1 MGGYFFMEQKTFIV
15 LISALSPSQMYS
27 HTTGY
32 RGGAGEVLKRA
43 SEQVWKKTISED
55 GSSNDVLKPPFDRV
69 VLELN
74 GLEGLDTMKRG
85 LASLIRPRFGKRNF
99 SSFRMS
105 NRVAAVPETLHG
117 GAAFAN
123 FIFDLAKQMKPEAAF
138 DGDSELANLIGLR
151 ERLGNEVAVREMLGK
166 RSAPSSVGDKVVFE
180 QPKLLLL

>member
-1 MGGYFFMEQKTFIV
+1 MGT
-15 LISALSPSQMYS
+15 LLLLLSALSSQVQS
-27 HTTGY
+27 HAPGY
-32 RGGAGEVLKRA
+32 GEGAGEVWKRS
-43 SEQVWKKTISED
+43 SEQVWKRSSSED
-55 GSSNDVLKPPFDRV
+55 GSNDVLKPPFDRV

-74 GLEGLDTMKRG
+74 RLEGMDTMKRG

-105 NRVAAVPETLHG
+105 NRVAAVPEPLHG

-123 FIFDLAKQMKPEAAF
+123 FIFDLAKQMKPEAALG

-166 RSAPSSVGDKVVFE
+166 RSAPSVGDKVVFE
-180 QPKLLLL
+180 QP

>member
-1 MGGYFFMEQKTFIV
+1 MGGHGPE
-15 LISALSPSQMYS
+15 SQP
-27 HTTGY
+27 TAPLCPLLQP
-32 RGGAGEVLKRA
+32 GAE
-43 SEQVWKKTISED
+43 
-55 GSSNDVLKPPFDRV
+55 PPFDRV

-74 GLEGLDTMKRG
+74 RLEGMDTMKRG

-105 NRVAAVPETLHG
+105 NRVAAVPEPLHG

-123 FIFDLAKQMKPEAAF
+123 FIFDLAKQMKPDAAF

-166 RSAPSSVGDKVVFE
+166 RSAPSVGDKVVFE